1 MPTTTYSTDPTTTV
15 DDLVV
20 GECFDDGDEDDEAVR
35 QPCNQPHD
43 AEIIADVTLPAG
55 AYPGD
60 SGVKR
65 AAETSCDAE
74 FSKYVGK
81 TVDKSE
87 LEPGYWWPT
96 KAVWN
101 DNDRVVICAAYG
113 PGYDQLTETV
123 KGSHR

>member
-1 MPTTTYSTDPTTTV
+1 MV
-15 DDLVV
+15 DELIV
-20 GECFDDGDEDDEAVR
+20 GECFDEGEEEDEAVR

-55 AYPGD
+55 AYPGE

-65 AAETSCDAE
+65 AAETNCDAE
-74 FSKYVGK
+74 FGKYVGT
-81 TVDKSE
+81 TVNKSE

-96 KAVWN
+96 QEVWN
-101 DNDRVVICAAYG
+101 HNDRVVICAAYG
-113 PGYDQLTETV
+113 PDYDQLTETV